1 MKFSYTHHMPY
12 TGIEK
17 VGQDWP
23 VANKQFSPDEGMRI
37 FRAGIDTKVFA
48 EECGF
53 DWIGNNE
60 HHMSPYG
67 LMPNPNLIGAC
78 VAERTSKS
86 MILQSG
92 NIVPIVNPIRV
103 AEEYAMLDMISGGRL
118 VAGFMRG
125 IPHEY
130 VAYNV
135 APSESYGRMNEA
147 IELIKKAWTE
157 PEPFGWE
164 GEYYQFRAVSIWPKP
179 AQKPHPEIVMSA
191 SSEASRQS
199 WMASNTAST
208 AATDSAF
215 DREALLA
222 TWDTTSDFFQLSFP
236 LKRNRGNIARAAA
249 SVTVS
254 PASKRRHYTLGR
266 WVRLTLRLMGLQAI
280 YQAPRTTK
288 PHPQH
293 RVYPCLLKGL
303 AIDRLNQVWTAYIT
317 PYPRPA
323 RLPVPGSGSW
333 TGPTRRVLSW
343 RLSNTHDARF
353 CTDALRKPW
362 SATRTKAASSPALEF
377 TATLEDAGVAI
388 SMDGRGRCMDNIFI
402 ERLWHS
408 LVSEAV

>member
-12 TGIEK
+12 TGVKK

-23 VANKQFSPDEGMRI
+23 VANKQFSPDEGVRI

-164 GEYYQFRAVSIWPKP
+164 GEHYQFRAVSIWPKP

-191 SSEASRQS
+191 SSDGSARLAAEHGATMGVLRVQDYETAHHSIDVYKEHARKLGWEPRPHNIILAMNCCVAPTRDEAIRTLRRGYDYFFNVLGGGIRTAQRLVVQKTRYFKDDHDAERQ
-199 WMASNTAST
+199 
-208 AATDSAF
+208 
-215 DREALLA
+215 
-222 TWDTTSDFFQLSFP
+222 TTKLRTHNQLSLEERMERGLVMCGTPDMAIEQITRLYQEFGHGVTNLSVKIGNVPDDSVHQTMSLLRDEVFP
-236 LKRNRGNIARAAA
+236 VARRLGVEERAAA
-249 SVTVS
+249 V
-254 PASKRRHYTLGR
+254 
-266 WVRLTLRLMGLQAI
+266 
-280 YQAPRTTK
+280 
-288 PHPQH
+288 
-293 RVYPCLLKGL
+293 
-303 AIDRLNQVWTAYIT
+303 
-317 PYPRPA
+317 
-323 RLPVPGSGSW
+323 
-333 TGPTRRVLSW
+333 
-343 RLSNTHDARF
+343 
-353 CTDALRKPW
+353 
-362 SATRTKAASSPALEF
+362 
-377 TATLEDAGVAI
+377 
-388 SMDGRGRCMDNIFI
+388 
-402 ERLWHS
+402 
-408 LVSEAV
+408 

>member
-12 TGIEK
+12 TGIDK

-23 VANKQFSPDEGMRI
+23 VANKQFDPEEGMRI

-78 VAERTSKS
+78 VAERTRKS

-191 SSEASRQS
+191 SSDGSARLAAEHGATMGVLRVQDYETAHHSLNVYKEHARKLGWEPRPHNIILAMNCCVAPTRDEAIRTLRGGYDYFFNVLGGGIRTAQRLVVQKTRYFKDDHDAERQ
-199 WMASNTAST
+199 
-208 AATDSAF
+208 
-215 DREALLA
+215 
-222 TWDTTSDFFQLSFP
+222 TTKLRTHNQLSLEERMERGLVMCGTPDMAIEQITRLHEEFGHGVTNLSVKIGNVPDESVHQTMSLLRDEVFP
-236 LKRNRGNIARAAA
+236 VVRRLGMEERPPAAEAEGARA
-249 SVTVS
+249 
-254 PASKRRHYTLGR
+254 
-266 WVRLTLRLMGLQAI
+266 
-280 YQAPRTTK
+280 
-288 PHPQH
+288 
-293 RVYPCLLKGL
+293 
-303 AIDRLNQVWTAYIT
+303 
-317 PYPRPA
+317 
-323 RLPVPGSGSW
+323 
-333 TGPTRRVLSW
+333 
-343 RLSNTHDARF
+343 
-353 CTDALRKPW
+353 
-362 SATRTKAASSPALEF
+362 
-377 TATLEDAGVAI
+377 
-388 SMDGRGRCMDNIFI
+388 
-402 ERLWHS
+402 
-408 LVSEAV
+408 

>member
-12 TGIEK
+12 TGIKK

-23 VANKQFSPDEGMRI
+23 VANKQFRPDEGIRI

-78 VAERTSKS
+78 VAERTSKA

-164 GEYYQFRAVSIWPKP
+164 GEYYQFRAVSIWPRP

-191 SSEASRQS
+191 SSEASSRLAAEHGATMGVLRIQDYETAHHSIDIYREHARTHGWEPQPRNVILAMNCCVAPSKDEAIQTLRRGYDYFFNVLGGGIRTAQRLVVQKTRYFKDDTDAERQ
-199 WMASNTAST
+199 
-208 AATDSAF
+208 
-215 DREALLA
+215 
-222 TWDTTSDFFQLSFP
+222 TSKLRQHNQLSLEERMERGLVMCGTPDMAIEQLTRLYREFGHGVTNLSVKIGNVPDESVRQTMRLLRDEVFP
-236 LKRNRGNIARAAA
+236 AVRGLGTEERAAA
-249 SVTVS
+249 V
-254 PASKRRHYTLGR
+254 
-266 WVRLTLRLMGLQAI
+266 
-280 YQAPRTTK
+280 
-288 PHPQH
+288 
-293 RVYPCLLKGL
+293 
-303 AIDRLNQVWTAYIT
+303 
-317 PYPRPA
+317 
-323 RLPVPGSGSW
+323 
-333 TGPTRRVLSW
+333 
-343 RLSNTHDARF
+343 
-353 CTDALRKPW
+353 
-362 SATRTKAASSPALEF
+362 
-377 TATLEDAGVAI
+377 
-388 SMDGRGRCMDNIFI
+388 
-402 ERLWHS
+402 
-408 LVSEAV
+408 

>member
-12 TGIEK
+12 TG
-17 VGQDWP
+17 VGKADQDWP
-23 VANKQFSPDEGMRI
+23 VPNKQFDTELGMKI
-37 FRAGIDTKVFA
+37 FRAGIDNKVFA

-78 VAERTSKS
+78 VAERTSKA

-130 VAYNV
+130 IAYNV

-164 GEYYQFRAVSIWPKP
+164 GEHYQYRAVSIWPKP

-191 SSEASRQS
+191 SSDASARLAAEHKATMGVLRIQS
-199 WMASNTAST
+199 YDTAHRSI
-208 AATDSAF
+208 DVYK
-215 DREALLA
+215 EH
-222 TWDTTSDFFQLSFP
+222 
-236 LKRNRGNIARAAA
+236 ARAHGWEPRSRNIILAMNCSIA
-249 SVTVS
+249 PTKEE
-254 PASKRRHYTLGR
+254 AMETLTGGYDYFFNVLGGGIR
-266 WVRLTLRLMGLQAI
+266 TAQKLVVQKTRYFGDKEDAERQMEKLQSHKQLTLEERMERGLVMCGTPDMAIEQITRLYEEFGHGITNLSI
-280 YQAPRTTK
+280 KIGNVPDEKVYQ
-288 PHPQH
+288 
-293 RVYPCLLKGL
+293 
-303 AIDRLNQVWTAYIT
+303 
-317 PYPRPA
+317 
-323 RLPVPGSGSW
+323 
-333 TGPTRRVLSW
+333 
-343 RLSNTHDARF
+343 
-353 CTDALRKPW
+353 
-362 SATRTKAASSPALEF
+362 
-377 TATLEDAGVAI
+377 TLELLRDEVIPAVRHLGEEEGVAAA
-388 SMDGRGRCMDNIFI
+388 
-402 ERLWHS
+402 E
-408 LVSEAV
+408 

>member
-12 TGIEK
+12 TGVTK

-23 VANKQFSPDEGMRI
+23 VANKQFSPDEGVRI

-164 GEYYQFRAVSIWPKP
+164 GEHYQFRAVSIWPKP

-191 SSEASRQS
+191 SSDGSARLAAEHGATMGVLRVQDYETAHHSIDVYKDHARKLGWEPRPHNIILAMNCSVAPTKEEAMQTLRRGYDYFFNVLGGGIRTAQRLVVQKTRYFKDDHDAERQTTKLRS
-199 WMASNTAST
+199 HNQLSLEERMERGLVMCGTPDMAIEQITRLYQEFGHGVTNLSVKIGNVPDDSVHQTMSLLRDEVFPVARRLGMEQR
-208 AATDSAF
+208 AATA
-215 DREALLA
+215 EAE
-222 TWDTTSDFFQLSFP
+222 
-236 LKRNRGNIARAAA
+236 GARA
-249 SVTVS
+249 
-254 PASKRRHYTLGR
+254 
-266 WVRLTLRLMGLQAI
+266 
-280 YQAPRTTK
+280 
-288 PHPQH
+288 
-293 RVYPCLLKGL
+293 
-303 AIDRLNQVWTAYIT
+303 
-317 PYPRPA
+317 
-323 RLPVPGSGSW
+323 
-333 TGPTRRVLSW
+333 
-343 RLSNTHDARF
+343 
-353 CTDALRKPW
+353 
-362 SATRTKAASSPALEF
+362 
-377 TATLEDAGVAI
+377 
-388 SMDGRGRCMDNIFI
+388 
-402 ERLWHS
+402 
-408 LVSEAV
+408 

>member
-1 MKFSYTHHMPY
+1 MKEVVMKFSYTHHMPY

-23 VANKQFSPDEGMRI
+23 VANKQFSPEEGMRI

-191 SSEASRQS
+191 SSDGSARLAAEHGATMGVLRVQDYETAHHSLNVYREHARKFGWEPRPHNIILAMNCCVAPSKDEAIRTLRRGYDYFFNVLGGGIRTAQRLVVQKTRYFKDDQDAERQ
-199 WMASNTAST
+199 
-208 AATDSAF
+208 
-215 DREALLA
+215 
-222 TWDTTSDFFQLSFP
+222 TTKLRTHNQLSLEERMERGLVMCGTPDMAIEQITRLHQEFGHGVTNLSVKIGNVPDESVRQTMSLLRDEVFP
-236 LKRNRGNIARAAA
+236 AVRELGKEDRAA
-249 SVTVS
+249 V
-254 PASKRRHYTLGR
+254 
-266 WVRLTLRLMGLQAI
+266 Q
-280 YQAPRTTK
+280 
-288 PHPQH
+288 
-293 RVYPCLLKGL
+293 
-303 AIDRLNQVWTAYIT
+303 
-317 PYPRPA
+317 
-323 RLPVPGSGSW
+323 
-333 TGPTRRVLSW
+333 
-343 RLSNTHDARF
+343 
-353 CTDALRKPW
+353 
-362 SATRTKAASSPALEF
+362 
-377 TATLEDAGVAI
+377 
-388 SMDGRGRCMDNIFI
+388 
-402 ERLWHS
+402 
-408 LVSEAV
+408 

>member
-12 TGIEK
+12 TGVEK

-23 VANKQFSPDEGMRI
+23 VANKQFSPEEGMRI

-191 SSEASRQS
+191 SSDGSARLAAEHGATMGVLRVQDYETAHHSIDVYREHARKLGWEPQPHNIILAMNCCVAPSKDEAVKTLRRGYDYFFNVLGGGIRTAQRLVVQKTRYFKDDQDAERQ
-199 WMASNTAST
+199 
-208 AATDSAF
+208 
-215 DREALLA
+215 
-222 TWDTTSDFFQLSFP
+222 TTKLRSHNQLSLEERMERGLVMCGTPDMAIEQITRLYQEFGHGVTNLSVKIGNVPDDSVRQTMRLLRDEVFP
-236 LKRNRGNIARAAA
+236 VARE
-249 SVTVS
+249 
-254 PASKRRHYTLGR
+254 LG
-266 WVRLTLRLMGLQAI
+266 TEE
-280 YQAPRTTK
+280 RT
-288 PHPQH
+288 
-293 RVYPCLLKGL
+293 
-303 AIDRLNQVWTAYIT
+303 
-317 PYPRPA
+317 
-323 RLPVPGSGSW
+323 
-333 TGPTRRVLSW
+333 
-343 RLSNTHDARF
+343 
-353 CTDALRKPW
+353 
-362 SATRTKAASSPALEF
+362 
-377 TATLEDAGVAI
+377 
-388 SMDGRGRCMDNIFI
+388 
-402 ERLWHS
+402 
-408 LVSEAV
+408 AVH

>member
-12 TGIEK
+12 TGVTK

-78 VAERTSKS
+78 VAERTRTS

-164 GEYYQFRAVSIWPKP
+164 GEHYQFRAVSIWPKP

-191 SSEASRQS
+191 SSDGSARLAAEHGATMGVLRVQDYETAHHSIDVYREHARKLGWEPEPRNIILAMNCCVAPTRDEAVQTLRKGYDYFFNVLGGGIRTAQRLVVQKTRYFKDDHDAQRQTTKLRTHNQLTLEERMERGLVMCGTPD
-199 WMASNTAST
+199 MAVEQITRLHQEFGHGVTNLSVKIGNVPDESVHQTM
-208 AATDSAF
+208 
-215 DREALLA
+215 RLLR
-222 TWDTTSDFFQLSFP
+222 DEVFP
-236 LKRNRGNIARAAA
+236 VARRLGMEEKAAA
-249 SVTVS
+249 V
-254 PASKRRHYTLGR
+254 
-266 WVRLTLRLMGLQAI
+266 
-280 YQAPRTTK
+280 
-288 PHPQH
+288 
-293 RVYPCLLKGL
+293 
-303 AIDRLNQVWTAYIT
+303 
-317 PYPRPA
+317 
-323 RLPVPGSGSW
+323 
-333 TGPTRRVLSW
+333 
-343 RLSNTHDARF
+343 
-353 CTDALRKPW
+353 
-362 SATRTKAASSPALEF
+362 
-377 TATLEDAGVAI
+377 
-388 SMDGRGRCMDNIFI
+388 
-402 ERLWHS
+402 
-408 LVSEAV
+408 

>member
-23 VANKQFSPDEGMRI
+23 VANKQFSPDEGVRI

-164 GEYYQFRAVSIWPKP
+164 GEHYQFRAVSIWPKP

-191 SSEASRQS
+191 SSDGSARLAAEHGATMGVLRVQDYETAHRSIDVYKEHARELGWEPRPHNIILAMNCCVAPTRDEAIRTLRGGYDYFFNVLGGGIRTAQRLVVQKTRYFKDDQDAERQ
-199 WMASNTAST
+199 
-208 AATDSAF
+208 
-215 DREALLA
+215 
-222 TWDTTSDFFQLSFP
+222 TTKLRTHNQLSLEERMERGLVMCGTPDMAIEQITRLHEEFGHGVTNLSVKIGNVPDESVRQTMSLLRDEVFP
-236 LKRNRGNIARAAA
+236 VARRLGLEEKAAA
-249 SVTVS
+249 V
-254 PASKRRHYTLGR
+254 
-266 WVRLTLRLMGLQAI
+266 
-280 YQAPRTTK
+280 
-288 PHPQH
+288 
-293 RVYPCLLKGL
+293 
-303 AIDRLNQVWTAYIT
+303 
-317 PYPRPA
+317 
-323 RLPVPGSGSW
+323 
-333 TGPTRRVLSW
+333 
-343 RLSNTHDARF
+343 
-353 CTDALRKPW
+353 
-362 SATRTKAASSPALEF
+362 
-377 TATLEDAGVAI
+377 
-388 SMDGRGRCMDNIFI
+388 
-402 ERLWHS
+402 
-408 LVSEAV
+408 

>member
-12 TGIEK
+12 TGVEK

-23 VANKQFSPDEGMRI
+23 VANKQFSPEEGMRI

-164 GEYYQFRAVSIWPKP
+164 GEHYQFRAVSIWPKP

-191 SSEASRQS
+191 SSDGSARLAAEHGATMGVLRVQDYETAHHSIDVYKEHAHELGWEPRPHNIILAMNCCVAPSRDEAIRTLRRGYDYFFNVLGGGIRTAQRLVVQKTRYFKDDQDAERQ
-199 WMASNTAST
+199 
-208 AATDSAF
+208 
-215 DREALLA
+215 
-222 TWDTTSDFFQLSFP
+222 TTKLRTHNQLSLEERMERGLVMCGTPDMAIEQITRLHDEFGHGVTNLSVKIGNVPDESVRQTMSLLRDEVFP
-236 LKRNRGNIARAAA
+236 VARRLGLEEKAAA
-249 SVTVS
+249 V
-254 PASKRRHYTLGR
+254 
-266 WVRLTLRLMGLQAI
+266 
-280 YQAPRTTK
+280 
-288 PHPQH
+288 
-293 RVYPCLLKGL
+293 
-303 AIDRLNQVWTAYIT
+303 
-317 PYPRPA
+317 
-323 RLPVPGSGSW
+323 
-333 TGPTRRVLSW
+333 
-343 RLSNTHDARF
+343 
-353 CTDALRKPW
+353 
-362 SATRTKAASSPALEF
+362 
-377 TATLEDAGVAI
+377 
-388 SMDGRGRCMDNIFI
+388 
-402 ERLWHS
+402 
-408 LVSEAV
+408 

>member
-23 VANKQFSPDEGMRI
+23 VANKQFSPDEGVRI

-191 SSEASRQS
+191 SSEASSRLAAEHGATMGVLRIQDYK
-199 WMASNTAST
+199 TAHHSINVYREHARKHGWEPQPRNIILAMNCSVAPT
-208 AATDSAF
+208 KD
-215 DREALLA
+215 EALQTLRGGYDYFFNVLGGGIRTA
-222 TWDTTSDFFQLSFP
+222 QRLVVQKTRYFKDDSDAKRQTTKLQTHNQLSLEERMERGLVMCGTPDMAIEQLTRLYREFGHGVTNLSVKIGNVPDESVRQTMRLLRDEVFP
-236 LKRNRGNIARAAA
+236 AVRGLGTEEQAAA
-249 SVTVS
+249 V
-254 PASKRRHYTLGR
+254 
-266 WVRLTLRLMGLQAI
+266 
-280 YQAPRTTK
+280 
-288 PHPQH
+288 
-293 RVYPCLLKGL
+293 
-303 AIDRLNQVWTAYIT
+303 
-317 PYPRPA
+317 
-323 RLPVPGSGSW
+323 
-333 TGPTRRVLSW
+333 
-343 RLSNTHDARF
+343 
-353 CTDALRKPW
+353 
-362 SATRTKAASSPALEF
+362 
-377 TATLEDAGVAI
+377 
-388 SMDGRGRCMDNIFI
+388 
-402 ERLWHS
+402 
-408 LVSEAV
+408 

>member
-23 VANKQFSPDEGMRI
+23 VANKQFSPDEGVRI

-191 SSEASRQS
+191 SSEASSRLAAEHGATMGVLRIQDYE
-199 WMASNTAST
+199 TAHHSINVYREHARKHGWEPQPRNIILAMNCSVAPT
-208 AATDSAF
+208 KD
-215 DREALLA
+215 EALQTLRRGYDYFFNVLGGGIRTA
-222 TWDTTSDFFQLSFP
+222 QRLVVQKTRYFKDDSDAKRQTTKLQTHNQLSLEERMDRGLVMCGTPDMAIEQLTRLYREFGHGVTNLSVKIGNVPDESVRQTMRLLRDEVFP
-236 LKRNRGNIARAAA
+236 AVRGLGMEERAAA
-249 SVTVS
+249 V
-254 PASKRRHYTLGR
+254 
-266 WVRLTLRLMGLQAI
+266 
-280 YQAPRTTK
+280 
-288 PHPQH
+288 
-293 RVYPCLLKGL
+293 
-303 AIDRLNQVWTAYIT
+303 
-317 PYPRPA
+317 
-323 RLPVPGSGSW
+323 
-333 TGPTRRVLSW
+333 
-343 RLSNTHDARF
+343 
-353 CTDALRKPW
+353 
-362 SATRTKAASSPALEF
+362 
-377 TATLEDAGVAI
+377 
-388 SMDGRGRCMDNIFI
+388 
-402 ERLWHS
+402 
-408 LVSEAV
+408 

>member
-12 TGIEK
+12 TGVEK

-191 SSEASRQS
+191 SSDGSARLAAEHGATMGVLRVQDYETAHHSLNVYKEHARMLGWEPQPHNIILAMNCCVAPSKDEAVKTLRRGYDYFFNVLGGGIRTAQRLVVQKTRYFKDDQDAERQTTKLRTHNQLS
-199 WMASNTAST
+199 LEERMERGLVMCGTPDMAIEQITRLYEEFGHGVTNLSVKIGNVPDDSVRQTMRLLRDEVFPVARRLGLEEGT
-208 AATDSAF
+208 AAA
-215 DREALLA
+215 EAE
-222 TWDTTSDFFQLSFP
+222 
-236 LKRNRGNIARAAA
+236 G
-249 SVTVS
+249 V
-254 PASKRRHYTLGR
+254 PA
-266 WVRLTLRLMGLQAI
+266 
-280 YQAPRTTK
+280 
-288 PHPQH
+288 
-293 RVYPCLLKGL
+293 
-303 AIDRLNQVWTAYIT
+303 
-317 PYPRPA
+317 
-323 RLPVPGSGSW
+323 
-333 TGPTRRVLSW
+333 
-343 RLSNTHDARF
+343 
-353 CTDALRKPW
+353 
-362 SATRTKAASSPALEF
+362 
-377 TATLEDAGVAI
+377 
-388 SMDGRGRCMDNIFI
+388 
-402 ERLWHS
+402 
-408 LVSEAV
+408 

>member
-12 TGIEK
+12 TGVEK

-164 GEYYQFRAVSIWPKP
+164 GEYYQFRAVSIWPRP

-191 SSEASRQS
+191 SSDGSARLAAEHGATMGVLRVQDYETAHHSLNVYREHARKLGWEPRPRNIILAMNCCVAPTRDEAVRTLRRGYDYFFNVLGGGIRTAQRLVVQKTRYFKDDQDAERQ
-199 WMASNTAST
+199 
-208 AATDSAF
+208 
-215 DREALLA
+215 
-222 TWDTTSDFFQLSFP
+222 TTKLRTHNQLSLEERMERGLVMCGTPDMAIEQITRLYQEFGHGVTNLSVKIGNVPDESVRQTMSLLRDEVFP
-236 LKRNRGNIARAAA
+236 VVRELGTEERAA
-249 SVTVS
+249 V
-254 PASKRRHYTLGR
+254 
-266 WVRLTLRLMGLQAI
+266 Q
-280 YQAPRTTK
+280 
-288 PHPQH
+288 
-293 RVYPCLLKGL
+293 
-303 AIDRLNQVWTAYIT
+303 
-317 PYPRPA
+317 
-323 RLPVPGSGSW
+323 
-333 TGPTRRVLSW
+333 
-343 RLSNTHDARF
+343 
-353 CTDALRKPW
+353 
-362 SATRTKAASSPALEF
+362 
-377 TATLEDAGVAI
+377 
-388 SMDGRGRCMDNIFI
+388 
-402 ERLWHS
+402 
-408 LVSEAV
+408 

>member
-23 VANKQFSPDEGMRI
+23 VANKQFSPAEGMRI

-191 SSEASRQS
+191 SSEASSRLAAEHGATMGVLRVQDYE
-199 WMASNTAST
+199 TAHHSIDVYREHARKHGWEPQPRNIILAMNCSVAPT
-208 AATDSAF
+208 KD
-215 DREALLA
+215 EALQTLRRGYDYFFNVLGGGIRTA
-222 TWDTTSDFFQLSFP
+222 QRLVVQKTRYFKDDTDAKRQTTKLQTHNQLSLEERMERGLVMCGTPDMAIEQLTRLYREFGHGVTNLSVKIGNVPDESVRQTMRLLRDEVFP
-236 LKRNRGNIARAAA
+236 VVRGLGTEERAAA
-249 SVTVS
+249 V
-254 PASKRRHYTLGR
+254 
-266 WVRLTLRLMGLQAI
+266 
-280 YQAPRTTK
+280 
-288 PHPQH
+288 
-293 RVYPCLLKGL
+293 
-303 AIDRLNQVWTAYIT
+303 
-317 PYPRPA
+317 
-323 RLPVPGSGSW
+323 
-333 TGPTRRVLSW
+333 
-343 RLSNTHDARF
+343 
-353 CTDALRKPW
+353 
-362 SATRTKAASSPALEF
+362 
-377 TATLEDAGVAI
+377 
-388 SMDGRGRCMDNIFI
+388 
-402 ERLWHS
+402 
-408 LVSEAV
+408 

>member
-23 VANKQFSPDEGMRI
+23 VANKQFSPEEGVRI

-164 GEYYQFRAVSIWPKP
+164 GEHYQFRAVSIWPKP

-191 SSEASRQS
+191 SSDGSARLAAEHRATMGVLRVQDYETAHHSIDVYKEHARKLGWEPRPHNIILAMNCCVAPSKDEAIRTLRKGYDYFFNVLGGGIRTAQRLVVQKTRYFKDDHDAERQ
-199 WMASNTAST
+199 
-208 AATDSAF
+208 
-215 DREALLA
+215 
-222 TWDTTSDFFQLSFP
+222 TTKLRTHNQLSLEERMERGLVMCGTPDMAIEQISRLHQEFGHGVTNLSVKIGNVPDDSVHQTMSLLRDEVFP
-236 LKRNRGNIARAAA
+236 VARRLGVEERAAA
-249 SVTVS
+249 V
-254 PASKRRHYTLGR
+254 
-266 WVRLTLRLMGLQAI
+266 
-280 YQAPRTTK
+280 
-288 PHPQH
+288 
-293 RVYPCLLKGL
+293 
-303 AIDRLNQVWTAYIT
+303 
-317 PYPRPA
+317 
-323 RLPVPGSGSW
+323 
-333 TGPTRRVLSW
+333 
-343 RLSNTHDARF
+343 
-353 CTDALRKPW
+353 
-362 SATRTKAASSPALEF
+362 
-377 TATLEDAGVAI
+377 
-388 SMDGRGRCMDNIFI
+388 
-402 ERLWHS
+402 
-408 LVSEAV
+408 

>member
-12 TGIEK
+12 TGVEK

-191 SSEASRQS
+191 SSDGSARLAAEHGATMGVLRVQDYETAHHSIDVYREHALKLGWEPRPHNIILAMNCCVAPSKDEAVKTLRRGYDYFFNVLGGGIRTAQRLVVQKTRYFKDDQDAERQ
-199 WMASNTAST
+199 
-208 AATDSAF
+208 
-215 DREALLA
+215 
-222 TWDTTSDFFQLSFP
+222 TTKLRTHNQLSLEERMERGLVMCGTPDMAIEQITRLYEEFGHGVTNLSVKIGNVPDDSVRQTMRLLRDEVFP
-236 LKRNRGNIARAAA
+236 VAR
-249 SVTVS
+249 
-254 PASKRRHYTLGR
+254 RLG
-266 WVRLTLRLMGLQAI
+266 
-280 YQAPRTTK
+280 
-288 PHPQH
+288 
-293 RVYPCLLKGL
+293 
-303 AIDRLNQVWTAYIT
+303 
-317 PYPRPA
+317 
-323 RLPVPGSGSW
+323 
-333 TGPTRRVLSW
+333 
-343 RLSNTHDARF
+343 
-353 CTDALRKPW
+353 
-362 SATRTKAASSPALEF
+362 LEGE
-377 TATLEDAGVAI
+377 TATAQAEGVPA
-388 SMDGRGRCMDNIFI
+388 
-402 ERLWHS
+402 
-408 LVSEAV
+408 